1 MEVDLYVIAEFY
13 VRSSVWLR
21 LPPRPHIATEQATIL
36 TFSRKHSVILDA
48 SEVTARHT
56 RLNSGIA
63 ELVAHLVVNK
73 RAVRSGPIRISFL
86 WLGLCWSLR
95 LILYRCARL
104 CG

>member
-1 MEVDLYVIAEFY
+1 MEVDLYGLAEFY

-48 SEVTARHT
+48 SEVMARHA
-56 RLNSGIA
+56 RLNSEVV

-73 RAVRSGPIRISFL
+73 RAVRSGPTRICLL
-86 WLGLCWSLR
+86 WLGFGWSLR
-95 LILYRCARL
+95 LILYR
-104 CG
+104 